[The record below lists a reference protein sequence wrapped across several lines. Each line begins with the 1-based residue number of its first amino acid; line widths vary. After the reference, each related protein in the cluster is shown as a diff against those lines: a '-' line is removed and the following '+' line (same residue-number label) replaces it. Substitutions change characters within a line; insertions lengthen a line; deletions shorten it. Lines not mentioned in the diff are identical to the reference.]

1 MHGIVNAKDD
11 DLHIIKMNH
20 LHEGSLKTGLCM
32 NCKIMVEFRNRKKQ
46 EIADEMGFKTFGEKT
61 NKEIKRDEYI
71 LKGICLIAVAFV
83 IFMIYMVINHVI
95 NNKEEEKPY
104 LAGFT
109 MQNLGLE
116 PQGPIEIE
124 YEIAILDPDD

>member
-1 MHGIVNAKDD
+1 MNTKDD

-20 LHEGSLKTGLCM
+20 LHEGSLQSGLCM

-46 EIADEMGFKTFGEKT
+46 ERADEIGFKTFGEKT
-61 NKEIKRDEYI
+61 NKEIKRDDHI
-71 LKGICLIAVAFV
+71 LKGIALVSVAFV
-83 IFMIYMVINHVI
+83 VVMIYLIINYAMS
-95 NNKEEEKPY
+95 NKVEETPF

-116 PQGPIEIE
+116 PQGP
-124 YEIAILDPDD
+124 